1 MTRICIVV
9 ATLFTAKAFLLDQIA
24 QLSRRYDVSVA
35 ANDVDP
41 TLFSGLPVNLVQIP
55 IERRISLISDARALL
70 GLYRLFRRERFDAV
84 HSFTPK
90 AGFLAMLASF
100 AARIPV
106 RIHTFTGQVWATR
119 KGVPRL
125 LLKTIDSVM
134 AAAATHVLVDS
145 PSQCAF
151 LRREGVLSKDRGEVL
166 ADGSIS
172 GVDTRRFTA
181 DAAARSAA
189 RRELDI
195 APDALVFLFVGR
207 LSRDKGVLDLAR
219 AFAAVARA
227 ERNVW
232 LLLIGPDEDGL
243 TAGIR
248 ATAGE
253 AATRL
258 RFLGMTDAPER
269 YLPAGD
275 VFVLPSHREG
285 FGSVII
291 EAAAAGLPAIGTRI
305 YGIVDAIEEGTTGLL
320 VPPGDADALAD
331 AMRHLATDERARRS
345 LGAAARERA
354 QRDFSQ
360 EKLTFA
366 LLAFYERVLAPA
378 SRNGAPQL

>member
-24 QLSRRYDVSVA
+24 QLTRRYDVTVA

-41 TLFSGLPVNLVQIP
+41 TLFSGLPVHLVQIP
-55 IERRISLISDARALL
+55 IERRISPLCDARALL
-70 GLYRLFRRERFDAV
+70 GLYRLFRRERFEAV
-84 HSFTPK
+84 QSFTPK

-106 RIHTFTGQVWATR
+106 RIHTFTGQVWASRT
-119 KGVPRL
+119 GVARL
-125 LLKTIDSVM
+125 LLRAIDRVM

-166 ADGSIS
+166 AQGSVS

-181 DAAARSAA
+181 DAGTRAAA

-195 APDALVFLFVGR
+195 PADATVFLFLGR

-243 TAGIR
+243 TPAIR

-253 AATRL
+253 AAACLRL
-258 RFLGMTDAPER
+258 LGMTDVPER

-275 VFVLPSHREG
+275 VFVLPSYREG

-305 YGIVDAIEEGTTGLL
+305 YGVVDAIEEGATGLL

-331 AMRHLATDERARRS
+331 AMRYLATDEKARRS
-345 LGAAARERA
+345 LGAAARDRA

-360 EKLTFA
+360 ERLTSA
-366 LLAFYERVLAPA
+366 LLAFYERVLPPAP
-378 SRNGAPQL
+378 RNGAPQL

>member
-24 QLSRRYDVSVA
+24 QLSRRYDVTVA

-41 TLFSGLPVNLVQIP
+41 TLFSGLPVTLAQIP
-55 IERRISLISDARALL
+55 IERRISLLSDARALL
-70 GLYRLFRRERFDAV
+70 GLYRLFRRERFNAV

-100 AARIPV
+100 AAHVPV

-119 KGVPRL
+119 TGVSRL
-125 LLKTIDSVM
+125 LLKTMDCAM
-134 AAAATHVLVDS
+134 AAAATHVVVDS

-151 LRREGVLSKDRGEVL
+151 LRREGVLPEHRGEVL
-166 ADGSIS
+166 AQGSIS
-172 GVDTRRFTA
+172 GVDARRFTA
-181 DAAARSAA
+181 DATVRAAA

-195 APDALVFLFVGR
+195 PADAVIFLFVGR

-253 AATRL
+253 AEARL

-275 VFVLPSHREG
+275 VFVLPSYREG

-305 YGIVDAIEEGTTGLL
+305 YGVVDAIEEGATGLL
-320 VPPGDADALAD
+320 VPPGDVDALAD
-331 AMRHLATDERARRS
+331 AMRRLATDEAARLS

-360 EKLTFA
+360 AKLTSA
-366 LLAFYERVLAPA
+366 LLAFYERALPAAP
-378 SRNGAPQL
+378 RTGPPKL